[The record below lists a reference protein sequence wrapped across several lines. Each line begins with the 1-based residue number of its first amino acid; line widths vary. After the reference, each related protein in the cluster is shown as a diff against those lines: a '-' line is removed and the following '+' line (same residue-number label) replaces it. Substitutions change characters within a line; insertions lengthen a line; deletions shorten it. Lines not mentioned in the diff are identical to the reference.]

1 MQVCVLSSLL
11 LIEHLEHKEAA
22 ALSPNWSSE
31 RGKKPSRF
39 TKGAHREEISKAG
52 WPFCLSISSFVN
64 GVESLTLFT
73 RDAVYKPA
81 GW

>member
-52 WPFCLSISSFVN
+52 
-64 GVESLTLFT
+64 
-73 RDAVYKPA
+73 
-81 GW
+81 